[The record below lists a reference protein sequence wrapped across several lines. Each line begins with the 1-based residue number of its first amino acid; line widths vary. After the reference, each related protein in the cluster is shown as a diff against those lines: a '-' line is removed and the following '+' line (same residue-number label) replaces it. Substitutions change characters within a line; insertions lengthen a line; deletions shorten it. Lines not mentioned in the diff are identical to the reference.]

1 MPGDLTQRSGRHK
14 APKRVV
20 RRPAAIALIAGVLVA
35 GVGVMGLALASQ
47 AGRPA
52 VSAGKPTL
60 VAVPV
65 GRQAA
70 APEPTMHKVPA
81 PTGLIIPSIGVRSGL
96 VRLRLTPS
104 GALQVPAIAS
114 VAGWYTGSPR
124 PGAVGAAVIVG
135 HIDSETGPGVFYRL
149 DLLRP
154 GRLVYVRRSDGS
166 LAVFRVTAVRSYLK
180 ADFPTLAVYG
190 PTPNAQLRLITCGGS
205 FDFET
210 GHYLSNVIVYAVLTP
225 RAAGAR
231 SGGHHRPASP
241 RHRASS
247 ASRRNSGGKHPRQ
260 APAARPSP
268 ARSAARARR

>member
-1 MPGDLTQRSGRHK
+1 
-14 APKRVV
+14 
-20 RRPAAIALIAGVLVA
+20 
-35 GVGVMGLALASQ
+35 MG
-47 AGRPA
+47 
-52 VSAGKPTL
+52 
-60 VAVPV
+60 
-65 GRQAA
+65 
-70 APEPTMHKVPA
+70 PA

-96 VRLRLTPS
+96 ARLRLASS
-104 GALQVPAIAS
+104 GALQVPAVAS

-124 PGAVGAAVIVG
+124 PGAIGAAVIVG
-135 HIDSETGPGVFYRL
+135 HIDSETAPGVFYRL

-231 SGGHHRPASP
+231 SGVHHRRPAPP
-241 RHRASS
+241 RPPASS
-247 ASRRNSGGKHPRQ
+247 ASRRRFRGKQPRPAPPRGQ
-260 APAARPSP
+260 AP
-268 ARSAARARR
+268 